1 MAENNSKL
9 PLEIFVDH
17 LIEEARIE
25 LPADALSI
33 FKKKIKDLLDYRV
46 GLHLL
51 NLLNDDDLAKYVTLI
66 NEDPP
71 PERIQAFLEQSVQ
84 NFETELQKIL
94 EEFKKEFLEHFQN
107 QRITN

>member
-1 MAENNSKL
+1 MTDNSKL
-9 PLEIFVDH
+9 PLGIFVDH
-17 LIEEARIE
+17 LIEEAH
-25 LPADALSI
+25 LNLSADAQDI

-51 NLLNDDDLAKYVTLI
+51 NLLNDDDLAKYVAII

-71 PERIQAFLEQSVQ
+71 PERIQTFLEQSVQ

-94 EEFKKEFLEHFQN
+94 EEFKKEFLEHFKDKKIEN
-107 QRITN
+107 